1 MLAAFHPGDWRYCAD
16 VAGSMVAF
24 FGFLIGLAQQMPK
37 RRRKMTTDLHEQPR
51 LFLSTRGL
59 EDHSCHTV
67 VLLELARRC

>member
-1 MLAAFHPGDWRYCAD
+1 
-16 VAGSMVAF
+16 
-24 FGFLIGLAQQMPK
+24 
-37 RRRKMTTDLHEQPR
+37 MTTDLHEQPR